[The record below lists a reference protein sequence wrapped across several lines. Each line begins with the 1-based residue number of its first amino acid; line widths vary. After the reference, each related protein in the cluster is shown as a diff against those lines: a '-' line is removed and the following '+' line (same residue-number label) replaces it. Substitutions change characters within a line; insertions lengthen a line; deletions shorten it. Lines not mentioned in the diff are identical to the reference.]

1 MRAGVRKDSSEGAQQ
16 QEEEDEGEQGSEP
29 RAYQAGCLAEGFPE
43 TFETALQARTQA
55 T

>member
-1 MRAGVRKDSSEGAQQ
+1 MRAGVRKVSSEGEQQ
-16 QEEEDEGEQGSEP
+16 KQDEGGEQGSEP